1 MLDALLDVWG
11 RIWDDIT
18 SGRHAPVAFRFILQP
33 VVAAFLAYR
42 AGRQDVRDG
51 RPLYLWALVG
61 DRAQRR
67 TLLREGWEHIGKV
80 FIVALVMD
88 GIYQFISVRW
98 FYPGEALMVAV
109 VLAIVPYLVFRSVVN
124 RILRRGGHD

>member
-51 RPLYLWALVG
+51 RPLYLWALVE

-67 TLLREGWEHIGKV
+67 ALLREGWQHIGKV
-80 FIVALVMD
+80 FIVAIVMD

-98 FYPGEALMVAV
+98 FYPGEALMVATI
-109 VLAIVPYLVFRSVVN
+109 LALLPYLVFRSVVN
-124 RILRRGGHD
+124 RILRRRGHD

>member
-1 MLDALLDVWG
+1 MLDALLDVWL

-33 VVAAFLAYR
+33 AMAAFLAYR
-42 AGRQDVRDG
+42 AGRRDAQDEK
-51 RPLYLWALVG
+51 PLYLWALVE
-61 DRAQRR
+61 DRAKRR
-67 TLLREGWEHIGKV
+67 DLLREGWEHIGKV

-98 FYPGEALMVAV
+98 FYPGEALMVAIILA
-109 VLAIVPYLVFRSVVN
+109 VLPYLVFRSLVN
-124 RILRRGGHD
+124 RILRRRAHD

>member
-18 SGRHAPVAFRFILQP
+18 SGRHAPVAFRFVLQP

-42 AGRQDVRDG
+42 AGRQDWRDG
-51 RPLYLWALVG
+51 RPLYLWALVE

-67 TLLREGWEHIGKV
+67 TLLREGWQHIGKV

-109 VLAIVPYLVFRSVVN
+109 MLAIVPYLVFRSVVN
-124 RILRRGGHD
+124 RILRRRGHD

>member
-51 RPLYLWALVG
+51 RPLYLWALVE

-109 VLAIVPYLVFRSVVN
+109 MLAILPYLVCRSVVN
-124 RILRRGGHD
+124 RILRHRVHD